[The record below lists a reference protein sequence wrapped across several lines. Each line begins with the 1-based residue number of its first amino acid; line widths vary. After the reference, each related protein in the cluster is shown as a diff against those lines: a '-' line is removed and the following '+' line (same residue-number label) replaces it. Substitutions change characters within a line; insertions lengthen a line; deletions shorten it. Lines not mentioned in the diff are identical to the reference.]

1 MLKKI
6 LTTSLLPLLIACGNN
21 QKATEQTG
29 FEYVDT
35 TSISSIDTLSPDQEE
50 RIIDVPPPPREY
62 DSPSPDTKDDYDNM
76 RGFDPASED
85 DMPDNGMSRY
95 MENDDEEGWY

>member
-1 MLKKI
+1 MVKKA
-6 LTTSLLPLLIACGNN
+6 LYLGLLVLLLACGNS
-21 QKATEQTG
+21 QKSSEHTE
-29 FEYVDT
+29 FEYVE
-35 TSISSIDTLSPDQEE
+35 SGSSNDVDTLSPDQEE
-50 RIIDVPPPPREY
+50 RIIDVPPPPRTP
-62 DSPSPDTKDDYDNM
+62 DSPPPESMDYDNM